1 MGVVLLGLSLMLY
14 FWKREKNVP
23 KGRTG
28 GSISKDFELPLIDLP
43 TISKAT
49 NNFSINNK
57 LGQGGYGVVYK
68 GTLEDGQDIAVKS
81 LDFILFDQTKN
92 FGLARSFGGN
102 ETGAMTGRVVGTHG
116 YMSPEYVV
124 EGLFSLK
131 SDVFSFGV
139 LVLEIVSGKKNWGF
153 SHSDHKLNLLGHAW
167 ILYKEGR
174 SHELVDTCPDGSQYL
189 NEVLRSIHVGL
200 LCVQKCPGDRP
211 NMSTVVFMLGNGGVL
226 PEAKQPG
233 FFTERDVF
241 PAESSTSTNAVNSS
255 HEMTITLPEGR

>member
-14 FWKREKNVP
+14 FWKREKNDS

-28 GSISKDFELPLIDLP
+28 GSTSKDFELPLFDLS

-49 NNFSINNK
+49 NNFSINK
-57 LGQGGYGVVYK
+57 KIGQGGYGLVFK
-68 GTLEDGQDIAVKS
+68 GTLKDGQDIAVKRIS
-81 LDFILFDQTKN
+81 D

-102 ETGAMTGRVVGTHG
+102 ETEAKTGRVVGTHG

-124 EGLFSLK
+124 DGLFSLK

-139 LVLEIVSGKKNWGF
+139 LVLEIVSGRKNWGF
-153 SHSDHKLNLLGHAW
+153 SHSDHHLNLLGHAW

-174 SHELVDTCPDGSQYL
+174 SQELVDPCPDDSQYL

-200 LCVQKCPGDRP
+200 LCVQKYPADRP
-211 NMSTVVFMLGNGGVL
+211 SMSTVIFMLGNEGVL

-241 PAESSTSTNAVNSS
+241 PAESSISTNAARSS
-255 HEMTITLPEGR
+255 CEMTITLPECR